1 MLDSPHTQ
9 SPLAK
14 TARVVVALACRNAL
28 GQGRVPEYPF
38 ALAAR
43 LVR

>member
-1 MLDSPHTQ
+1 MLISAHTQ
-9 SPLAK
+9 SPTAK
-14 TARVVVALACRNAL
+14 TARVVAILACRNAL
-28 GQGRVPEYPF
+28 GQGRMPEYPF

>member
-1 MLDSPHTQ
+1 MLATAHTQ
-9 SPLAK
+9 TSPAK
-14 TARVVVALACRNAL
+14 TARVAVVLACRNAL
-28 GQGRVPEYPF
+28 AQGRMPEYPF